1 MKIDLHLHSFYS
13 DGEDSPKELLKKI
26 EKNNV
31 SFFSICDHNYISP
44 ESIELQNI
52 AKKKKITFF
61 PGVEISCIDRIT
73 DKSLHILGYFK
84 NINIDC
90 LNLSLKP
97 TVDGY
102 NRRAKKII
110 RKLNNRYNGLNLNFE
125 KLRLIKNEAYISRN
139 TLAMELIKFFGD
151 SKITLKEVLRET
163 YIEESDSWML
173 DSKEA
178 IEIINSAG
186 GIAVLAHPGNLIK
199 NKIDFEILLK
209 RLVKYGIAGIES
221 YYPKYSDNMVT
232 FLNYIGNKHNLTITA
247 GSDWHGENYTPDR
260 IIGFEIDHY
269 IAPVI
274 KYMNQA
280 A

>member
-1 MKIDLHLHSFYS
+1 
-13 DGEDSPKELLKKI
+13 
-26 EKNNV
+26 
-31 SFFSICDHNYISP
+31 
-44 ESIELQNI
+44 
-52 AKKKKITFF
+52 
-61 PGVEISCIDRIT
+61 
-73 DKSLHILGYFK
+73 
-84 NINIDC
+84 
-90 LNLSLKP
+90 
-97 TVDGY
+97 
-102 NRRAKKII
+102 
-110 RKLNNRYNGLNLNFE
+110 
-125 KLRLIKNEAYISRN
+125 
-139 TLAMELIKFFGD
+139 
-151 SKITLKEVLRET
+151 LRET